1 MAATTLTEATEAEIL
16 KIFKVVANKSITSIE
31 GMVQVAKPKLNQI
44 IAETIDAFREQPN
57 NVSKTMDK
65 LILRMKDLGMSVD
78 DLTRDMKT
86 VPKSMETLQNA
97 LRAKEQQRTKVE
109 KQVQELRERGI
120 AAEVKKT
127 TTGVKVRLITQKEM
141 IKAEKDWKKQEKEI
155 IRENIKLQK
164 LQTQLEKNE
173 GKGRAKLEKQIIDK
187 KEKIVSME
195 TTLTKKKEQKKGD
208 TSNIR
213 GGEDK
218 QGMIDSQ
225 GILGPLADQFMAIKD
240 SITSPFIEMGALAK
254 RIGVSFRNFGKAMLT
269 PIKSLKLFGA
279 NLMLSIVPL
288 MLKTL
293 AFLAVV
299 AIIAVILFKLNAI
312 KDKLA
317 EWWNAMAKTLA
328 EWWQGVKNLGS
339 RFAEWVKNIPTML
352 GEALSGVGDKIMN
365 LLGDVVETVGDM
377 LKKGFFAM
385 INAPIKLLNKV
396 PGINIPLLGEEGAA
410 AAEAGST
417 TADSITKEAS
427 QVQKVQM
434 DKDESEFKPWTW
446 NKDNEETAEVMKN
459 EAVAPVGNN
468 NAVIVQDNKT
478 ITNTQSNSETAMV
491 AKADKNPEPSSF
503 WDKISFWN

>member
-396 PGINIPLLGEEGAA
+396 PGINIPLLGQEGAA